1 MVGCWLKDGVRDS
14 GSGNGMEWCAASL
27 RVISRVRSNKVG
39 IDVTID
45 QQV

>member
-1 MVGCWLKDGVRDS
+1 MVACWLRDEVRVS

-27 RVISRVRSNKVG
+27 RVFSRVWSNEVG

-45 QQV
+45 

>member
-1 MVGCWLKDGVRDS
+1 MVGCWLKDGVRAS

-27 RVISRVRSNKVG
+27 RVIPRVRCNEVG
-39 IDVTID
+39 IDVAID